1 MDSLAGIGTNGRGER
16 PASSFDHYHSNLE
29 AFWQI
34 IDPDKTSR
42 FRENTPFF
50 IRDAILRISKFVGY
64 AHANPKKAT
73 WANSADEIAGA
84 EIVALA
90 NRFDAHELNTSFFE
104 RQSKARQRLEGRP
117 GDRESRWL
125 KKHNR
130 RR

>member
-1 MDSLAGIGTNGRGER
+1 MDSLAGIGTNKRDER
-16 PASSFDHYHSNLE
+16 PVSPFDPYRSNLE

-34 IDPDKTSR
+34 IDPDKKSR
-42 FRENTPFF
+42 FREKTPSF

-64 AHANPKKAT
+64 ARANPKTAIWT
-73 WANSADEIAGA
+73 NSADEIAGA

-104 RQSKARQRLEGRP
+104 RQSEARQRFEGRP

-125 KKHNR
+125 RKHNR